1 MTGRRALQVTA
12 VMVVTGCTAGC
23 GSGEP
28 ASPLSTRTQIDGQ
41 PEHPRSA
48 SLPPLPDL
56 EPMALS
62 VRQQISAQ
70 KDTLEEA
77 WKNASLSD
85 QDLAR
90 EFGLMGQLL
99 MAAES
104 VSAAKPFL
112 VRATRLDP
120 AEPRWPYYLGHLHRM
135 LGDTEVAAG
144 YFNHAVTLRPDD
156 VASLVWLANVHL
168 AEGQHTLATSL
179 YERALAK
186 RPNTFAAVFGLGRAA
201 SIRRDYAKAAEYFEA
216 ALRAQP
222 NASAVHYP
230 LALTYRELGRIA
242 EAEVHLRE
250 RGEYNPG
257 PPDPLMEE
265 VAGLLKSSVVFERQG
280 DRALAR
286 NDFATAVSSYR
297 QGLALD
303 PSRAALKQ
311 KLATALALTGDTRQA
326 VDLYQQLLREN
337 PKFAEAHYS
346 LGALFLGTGR
356 PDLAL
361 PHFAAAVKADPG
373 YLHARLQLA
382 HALRR
387 VGKLDAALVEYQG
400 ALAVDPR
407 LAEARLGY
415 AVSLAAMHR
424 WGAARAWLIEGRRA
438 HPDRPEFTEAVA
450 RLLAAAPDANVRD
463 EPAALELAQSLVT
476 QYRSW
481 STLEAV
487 AMALAAT
494 GRYDEAVTQQR
505 EALEAYRKA
514 TRGSDTAM
522 LENLQR
528 YERRQRPPGPW
539 TSDPIR

>member
-1 MTGRRALQVTA
+1 
-12 VMVVTGCTAGC
+12 
-23 GSGEP
+23 
-28 ASPLSTRTQIDGQ
+28 
-41 PEHPRSA
+41 
-48 SLPPLPDL
+48 
-56 EPMALS
+56 MALS
-62 VRQQISAQ
+62 VQQQINAQ

-77 WKNASLSD
+77 RKNASLPD
-85 QDLAR
+85 RDLSR
-90 EFGLMGQLL
+90 ELGLMGQLL

-104 VSAAKPFL
+104 VTAAKPFL
-112 VRATRLDP
+112 TRAAQLDP
-120 AEPRWPYYLGHLHRM
+120 TDASWPYYLGHLHRM
-135 LGDTEVAAG
+135 LGDTVEAAR
-144 YFNHAVTLRPDD
+144 YFDRAVTLRPDD
-156 VASLVWLANVHL
+156 IAALVWLANIHL
-168 AEGQHTLATSL
+168 AEGDHALATPL
-179 YERALAK
+179 YERALAM
-186 RPNTFAAVFGLGRAA
+186 RPGTFAAIFGLGRAA
-201 SIRRDYAKAAEYFEA
+201 SIRKDYTKAVEYFEA
-216 ALRAQP
+216 ALKTQP

-230 LALTYRELGRIA
+230 LALAYRELGRMS
-242 EAEVHLRE
+242 EAEVHLRA

-265 VAGLLKSSVVFERQG
+265 VAGLLKSSVLFERQG

-286 NDFATAVSSYR
+286 RDFPAAVSSYR
-297 QGLALD
+297 RGLELD
-303 PSRAALKQ
+303 SGRAALKQ
-311 KLATALALTGDTRQA
+311 KLATALSLTGDTRHA
-326 VDLYQQLLREN
+326 VELYQELLREN
-337 PKFAEAHYS
+337 PNFAEAHYS

-382 HALRR
+382 HSLRR

-415 AVSLAAMHR
+415 AVSLAAMNR

-450 RLLAAAPDANVRD
+450 RVLAAAPDANVRD

-476 QYRSW
+476 RYRSW

-487 AMALAAT
+487 AMTLAAT
-494 GRYDEAVTQQR
+494 GRYDEAITRQR
-505 EALEAYRKA
+505 EAIEAYRKE
-514 TRGSDTAM
+514 TGGSNTAM

-528 YERRQRPPGPW
+528 FERRQRPPAPW